1 MLLVLL
7 MVELTP
13 LTETSIVQ
21 IVGYIVFLAHVL
33 LFIRVKPPPHFLRDL
48 MNILSLLEKLFEH
61 SQSCQLGKRK
71 ENFSIHFL
79 ENIYS
84 RGKYSLSEREYLWNE
99 RLRGVMNIQK
109 VLKS

>member
-33 LFIRVKPPPHFLRDL
+33 LFIRVKPPPHSLRDL
-48 MNILSLLEKLFEH
+48 MNILSLLEKLCLNILNLANLVKEKKTFQSIFWKIYIHVASIH
-61 SQSCQLGKRK
+61 SQK
-71 ENFSIHFL
+71 ENISGM
-79 ENIYS
+79 S
-84 RGKYSLSEREYLWNE
+84 A
-99 RLRGVMNIQK
+99 
-109 VLKS
+109 